1 MSLAD
6 LEARVEHEE
15 EGLSCAVEG
24 VARPQRVGQKASEH
38 LEQHGQRAR
47 NVRESHRY
55 KNAPTL
61 RVPHPSGLWQSL
73 LALPLGQRCAKHH
86 VVHYESAH
94 LSTT

>member
-61 RVPHPSGLWQSL
+61 RVPHPS
-73 LALPLGQRCAKHH
+73 LAI
-86 VVHYESAH
+86 V
-94 LSTT
+94 LSSSVGSTLRQTSRGTLRVCSCEYHMT